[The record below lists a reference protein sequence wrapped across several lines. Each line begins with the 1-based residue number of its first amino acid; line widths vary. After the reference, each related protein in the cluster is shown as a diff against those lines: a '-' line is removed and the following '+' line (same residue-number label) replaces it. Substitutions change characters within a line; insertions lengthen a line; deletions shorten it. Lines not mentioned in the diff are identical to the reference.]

1 MKLIRNKEEKI
12 VVGIMNKTLELFL
25 NGTISYQDYIKTS
38 EIFLKNIDNEIK

>member
-1 MKLIRNKEEKI
+1 MRSKEEKTVI
-12 VVGIMNKTLELFL
+12 DIMNKALELFL